1 MTEKAAVQQGFF
13 WHVHHTVLLEWCYNY
28 EERARYIRT
37 NKPRNEQETRLRLFK
52 PVQGRLPEAVV
63 KAHQAYVEA
72 RQAYDKAR
80 QAHLR
85 AYQEAYDKALQA
97 YVEAYQAYDKASQA
111 YDKAEQALD
120 EVLEDNTAKIE
131 ALHAKECPNCPWNGH
146 TIFPNR

>member
-63 KAHQAYVEA
+63 KA

-80 QAHLR
+80 QAYLR

>member
-72 RQAYDKAR
+72 RQAYDKA
-80 QAHLR
+80 
-85 AYQEAYDKALQA
+85 
-97 YVEAYQAYDKASQA
+97 SQA

>member
-63 KAHQAYVEA
+63 KA

-80 QAHLR
+80 QAYLR

-146 TIFPNR
+146 TIFPNS